1 MEDNIIMTVPIV
13 WLLACRNV
21 YSSFVILNEILLL
34 KYQGKNQIMP
44 IAWEIWDEKAFAS
57 VEQLNYLAN
66 RSRGVKES
74 EYKTIAVWEHDRW
87 VRWTV
92 ARGWLPASADDAVF
106 AVKCGNERQ
115 QLFVAK
121 LHPCICAY
129 EGQKE
134 LKLAL
139 KNECGMDKDFYSY
152 DMANIKDTKRLL
164 AL

>member
-1 MEDNIIMTVPIV
+1 M
-13 WLLACRNV
+13 L
-21 YSSFVILNEILLL
+21 S
-34 KYQGKNQIMP
+34 
-44 IAWEIWDEKAFAS
+44 
-57 VEQLNYLAN
+57 
-66 RSRGVKES
+66 
-74 EYKTIAVWEHDRW
+74 
-87 VRWTV
+87 
-92 ARGWLPASADDAVF
+92 RGWLPASADDAVF

-164 AL
+164 ALEWLKEREKEDGERA

>member
-1 MEDNIIMTVPIV
+1 M
-13 WLLACRNV
+13 
-21 YSSFVILNEILLL
+21 
-34 KYQGKNQIMP
+34 
-44 IAWEIWDEKAFAS
+44 
-57 VEQLNYLAN
+57 AN

-87 VRWTV
+87 VRWMLS
-92 ARGWLPASADDAVF
+92 RGWLPASADDAVF

-164 AL
+164 ALEWLKEREKEDGKRD